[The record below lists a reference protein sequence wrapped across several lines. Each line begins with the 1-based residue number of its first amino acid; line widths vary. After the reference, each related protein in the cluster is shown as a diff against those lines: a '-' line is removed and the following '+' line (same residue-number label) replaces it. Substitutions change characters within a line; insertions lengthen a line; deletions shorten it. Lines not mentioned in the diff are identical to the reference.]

1 MRAATDASQDW
12 KAAVYVHVQ
21 MCVHMCGCADVCMV
35 ACVCVC
41 MCIQYVR
48 AYMCMRECENAHSI
62 YYEQALIYDTIIDY
76 FTFMGKPQLPN
87 YLCTVQF

>member
-1 MRAATDASQDW
+1 M
-12 KAAVYVHVQ
+12 Y
-21 MCVHMCGCADVCMV
+21 MCKCAYTCVGVHMCVWLHV
-35 ACVCVC
+35 CVCVCAYSMYVC